1 MAGLPEGFELEALL
15 APIPGDAPAGVDLRE
30 DFSPQSIYYRLR
42 DARAEARAT
51 ERAADSD
58 PSLDPPLAQWRTV
71 RELALS
77 ALATQTK
84 DLELAAWCTEAL
96 VRLDGL
102 AGLEA
107 GARLIGGLTE
117 AFWEHDIFP
126 LPDEDGI
133 ETRVAPVTG
142 LNGQGGD
149 GTLMQPLRK
158 LALFNRPDGSPF
170 QLWQYDQSAELTGIS
185 DKERVKQRLEAG
197 VVPFETVEKEAGAAG
212 GAHFAVL
219 RRAARA
225 ALEAWTAMGAALDAR
240 AGADGPPVARVRE
253 VLERILAVS
262 QLYASDEPDAP
273 EPEDVA
279 PAGDGVAAEAGTG
292 VAAAAAA
299 AARPVTREDM
309 LRDLNRIAEYF
320 RRTEPQSPLSDTLE
334 EAVRRARMTWP
345 ELLAE
350 LVPDTASRDQ
360 ILVKLGIRP
369 PSPPE

>member
-15 APIPGDAPAGVDLRE
+15 APIPGDAPAGADLRE
-30 DFSPQSIYYRLR
+30 DFSPQSVYYRLR

-71 RELALS
+71 RELALG
-77 ALATQTK
+77 ALVSQTK

-107 GARLIGGLTE
+107 GARLIGGLAE
-117 AFWEHDIFP
+117 AFWEHNVFP
-126 LPDEDGI
+126 LPDEDGV

-158 LALFNRPDGSPF
+158 LALFSRPDGAPF
-170 QLWQYDQSAELTGIS
+170 QLWQYDQSAELTGIT

-197 VVPFETVEKEAGAAG
+197 VVPFETVEKEARAAG

-219 RRAARA
+219 RRSARS
-225 ALEAWTAMGAALDAR
+225 ALDAWNAMGAAFDAR

-253 VLERILAVS
+253 VLERILAIS
-262 QLYASDEPDAP
+262 QLYASAEADAP
-273 EPEDVA
+273 EPEAEA
-279 PAGDGVAAEAGTG
+279 PAEGGAAEAAGTAAPAT
-292 VAAAAAA
+292 AAAAV
-299 AARPVTREDM
+299 RTVTREDM

-369 PSPPE
+369 PPPSE